1 MIKFKIKVFTENGS
15 NGFLVGSRLS
25 LADLALLEVILLIEE
40 YYGLVELEAYPQL
53 KKFLITMNSND
64 AIAAYLN
71 GTQRPKKNEEEQNF
85 NKKKMTALVMS
96 CFTVGFVG
104 LSLCFCFFV

>member
-1 MIKFKIKVFTENGS
+1 M
-15 NGFLVGSRLS
+15 VGSRLS

-71 GTQRPKKNEEEQNF
+71 GTQRPKKNEEEHC
-85 NKKKMTALVMS
+85 A
-96 CFTVGFVG
+96 TVRKILKF
-104 LSLCFCFFV
+104 

>member
-53 KKFLITMNSND
+53 QVCQLNFEEKICV
-64 AIAAYLN
+64 AYLHS
-71 GTQRPKKNEEEQNF
+71 KKWNQ
-85 NKKKMTALVMS
+85 MDLWILYVP
-96 CFTVGFVG
+96 
-104 LSLCFCFFV
+104 